1 MDLSL
6 NVGTELTI
14 DIDWITG
21 YVFKEDGI
29 GDSLFLVTSRKDRK
43 ATGMYIV

>member
-1 MDLSL
+1 MDLAL
-6 NVGTELTI
+6 MFGTEGTI
-14 DIDWITG
+14 DIDWVTG

-29 GDSLFLVTSRKDRK
+29 GDSLFLVASRKDRK